1 MNMAAK
7 QDYLYNPFTS
17 SELSFFIRSNHLRIN
32 DTQMFLSDID
42 LYHQPVENPFFGF
55 IFLLFSLI
63 TLVIGEFAHYK
74 LYKLVSKE
82 NGLVKQTT
90 KTYVLVKMIGYP
102 ISIAFIS
109 ATDFI
114 HPLSHFLGEW
124 FCIFA
129 KSVGYIYFFHILQH
143 SFITALMRY
152 LFIVHQDWVQ
162 RHGKEKIKRIF
173 LVIAICT
180 PIALTA
186 WDTCDDFVP
195 FLFVSRC
202 NGIDH
207 RNFLKMDLKDFK
219 FSDGKSNAIEAVT
232 VSSVI
237 RKIGCITKILLVA
250 IVGLNIPEGFIYY
263 AIFSHMKR

>member
-1 MNMAAK
+1 MI
-7 QDYLYNPFTS
+7 LYD
-17 SELSFFIRSNHLRIN
+17 IN
-32 DTQMFLSDID
+32 
-42 LYHQPVENPFFGF
+42 LYHQPVEKPIFAC
-55 IFLLFSLI
+55 IFLAFSMI
-63 TLVIGEFAHYK
+63 TLLVGEFIHFK

-90 KTYVLVKMIGYP
+90 KLYVIVQMIGYP
-102 ISIAFIS
+102 FLIAFIS

-129 KSVGYIYFFHILQH
+129 KSFGYIYLFHILQH

-152 LFIVHQDWVQ
+152 LFIVHQEWVQ

-173 LVIAICT
+173 LVIAICM
-180 PIALTA
+180 PIAVTA

-195 FLFVSRC
+195 FVFVSRC

-219 FSDGKSNAIEAVT
+219 FSNGKSNAIEAVT

-237 RKIGCITKILLVA
+237 QKIGCITKILLFA
-250 IVGLNIPEGFIYY
+250 MVGLNIPEGFMYY